1 MENPS
6 PETKDKEIKKVF
18 YINQSAKIY
27 QLTIILN
34 SNEITLNISNM
45 NKFMQSY
52 QITLNLNQIKEKHD
66 TFSNIKSSQEFLDK
80 IKDSIEKKEIII
92 NKKYDN
98 LISFE
103 FKKNKIIF
111 ELIKER
117 IELDKLVEN
126 INIMKDKYNM
136 KISDLENKLDRIYNE
151 NKYMKNEIDELKKNN
166 KIFLEENKKLKE
178 KINLLKGI
186 RNVMEAKNNKIQDLK
201 DKLFLK
207 EKKKKYEEIKQNEEI
222 LKLNKDI
229 QEIKKMISET
239 KIKKDLLRLESLEKN
254 INRININRNKKE
266 SLNNYS
272 KDLNKNINNINFNEK
287 EKIEINN
294 IKEHQE
300 NSKDDSE
307 INEFSFGERK
317 FSLLKQKEKN
327 KKDNEY
333 ITNTPKIFEQ
343 NLYKT
348 PQKEFRESLYKNL
361 DKLNDKKM
369 NLNILPH
376 IFNINSNK
384 KNQMLNTQKEFYT
397 KNENYLDKEVQNNEN
412 KIMRNTYS
420 ENSLFSKN
428 DNKIHKKPILF
439 YQRKLFDDIKKKCND
454 EKFNTKKIKLKINED
469 YNDKFKNM
477 IRVPNY
483 KRNFDNINEEKKEN
497 SQIHFPKTTNNSK
510 NKDCDFCYL
519 S

>member
-229 QEIKKMISET
+229 
-239 KIKKDLLRLESLEKN
+239 
-254 INRININRNKKE
+254 
-266 SLNNYS
+266 
-272 KDLNKNINNINFNEK
+272 
-287 EKIEINN
+287 
-294 IKEHQE
+294 
-300 NSKDDSE
+300 
-307 INEFSFGERK
+307 
-317 FSLLKQKEKN
+317 
-327 KKDNEY
+327 
-333 ITNTPKIFEQ
+333 
-343 NLYKT
+343 
-348 PQKEFRESLYKNL
+348 
-361 DKLNDKKM
+361 
-369 NLNILPH
+369 
-376 IFNINSNK
+376 
-384 KNQMLNTQKEFYT
+384 
-397 KNENYLDKEVQNNEN
+397 
-412 KIMRNTYS
+412 
-420 ENSLFSKN
+420 
-428 DNKIHKKPILF
+428 
-439 YQRKLFDDIKKKCND
+439 
-454 EKFNTKKIKLKINED
+454 
-469 YNDKFKNM
+469 
-477 IRVPNY
+477 
-483 KRNFDNINEEKKEN
+483 
-497 SQIHFPKTTNNSK
+497 
-510 NKDCDFCYL
+510 
-519 S
+519 

>member
-136 KISDLENKLDRIYNE
+136 KISDIETKFNGIYNE
-151 NKYMKNEIDELKKNN
+151 NKNMKNEIDELKKKN

-186 RNVMEAKNNKIQDLK
+186 RNVMEAKNNKIRDLK

-229 QEIKKMISET
+229 QEIKKMFTET

-254 INRININRNKKE
+254 INRININRNEKE
-266 SLNNYS
+266 SLNNYT
-272 KDLNKNINNINFNEK
+272 KDLYSNINNIEFEEK
-287 EKIEINN
+287 KKIKINN
-294 IKEHQE
+294 MKEFKE
-300 NSKDDSE
+300 NSKGSDSE
-307 INEFSFGERK
+307 LNEHSILEQK
-317 FSLLKQKEKN
+317 YKLLKLKDN
-327 KKDNEY
+327 KKYYNNNFR
-333 ITNTPKIFEQ
+333 TNTRLTFER
-343 NLYKT
+343 NFNKT
-348 PQKEFRESLYKNL
+348 PQKGFRDIL
-361 DKLNDKKM
+361 DI
-369 NLNILPH
+369 NLNRNMQKNMLPP
-376 IFNINSNK
+376 INTKSNSIK
-384 KNQMLNTQKEFYT
+384 KQNKMFITQKEFYQ
-397 KNENYLDKEVQNNEN
+397 KKENLIEEAHENINETIRNTFYANVNDYNN
-412 KIMRNTYS
+412 KIQNW
-420 ENSLFSKN
+420 KI
-428 DNKIHKKPILF
+428 DNNF
-439 YQRKLFDDIKKKCND
+439 
-454 EKFNTKKIKLKINED
+454 
-469 YNDKFKNM
+469 
-477 IRVPNY
+477 
-483 KRNFDNINEEKKEN
+483 KRNFINNNEEIKEN
-497 SQIHFPKTTNNSK
+497 YQNNFPKEDINLKK
-510 NKDCDFCYL
+510 NDLELCFL
-519 S
+519 F